1 MPVPLPIPLI
11 ERRRLFGNPS
21 RAGAEVSP
29 DGRWLSWLEPRDGVL
44 NIFVAPV
51 GRMAEARPLT
61 KERTRPIR
69 EHHWSADSRFVLFVN
84 DAGGDENFRLFG
96 VSPEGGE
103 VSCLTPFDQ
112 VQARILKISR
122 KIKDRLLIGLNR
134 RDARWHDVFSLDP
147 ATGDLSAV
155 FEGDGFAGFLID
167 QDLNLMGAARP
178 TSEGGMDYF
187 EIAAGEIAS
196 EPVDR
201 VAFEDAATTQPLRF
215 TNDGRVLYWIDS
227 RGLDAAALLAQDMAS
242 GERRV
247 IAADPAVDIAQ
258 ALFSP
263 RTGEAEA
270 YVANRLAIEWRSI
283 DGSLSA
289 DLAFLREALEGEFSV
304 ASRSDADDL
313 WIVGSDPVAAPTSD
327 WLYHRSERRLER
339 LFTTRPELEGAPLA
353 PMHALEIASRDGLSQ
368 VSYLTLPTDADPE
381 RTGRP
386 ASPVPMVLLPH
397 GGPWARDVFGYNPFH
412 QFLAN
417 RGYAVLS
424 PNFRGSTGFGKAHL
438 SAGWGEWG
446 ATMHD
451 DLIDAVEW
459 AIGEGICRRDK
470 VAILG
475 GSYGGYAVLAGL
487 AFTPEVFACG
497 VDIVG
502 PSNLLTL
509 LASVPPYW
517 AAIRNMMARWIADPE
532 TEEGRA
538 ALERASPLTR
548 AGDISKPLLIAQGAN
563 DPRVKKAESDQIVE
577 AMREKAIPVTYL
589 LFPDEGHGFAR
600 PENNIAFIAVAEHF
614 LAEVLG
620 GRAEPYGDA
629 LASSSLEVE
638 AGAEFAPG
646 LQSALAAARD

>member
-167 QDLNLMGAARP
+167 QDLNQMGAARP

-313 WIVGSDPVAAPTSD
+313 LIVGSDPVAAPTSD

-502 PSNLLTL
+502 PSNLVTL

-517 AAIRNMMARWIADPE
+517 AAIRTMMARWIAD
-532 TEEGRA
+532 
-538 ALERASPLTR
+538 
-548 AGDISKPLLIAQGAN
+548 
-563 DPRVKKAESDQIVE
+563 
-577 AMREKAIPVTYL
+577 
-589 LFPDEGHGFAR
+589 
-600 PENNIAFIAVAEHF
+600 
-614 LAEVLG
+614 
-620 GRAEPYGDA
+620 
-629 LASSSLEVE
+629 
-638 AGAEFAPG
+638 
-646 LQSALAAARD
+646 

>member
-1 MPVPLPIPLI
+1 
-11 ERRRLFGNPS
+11 
-21 RAGAEVSP
+21 
-29 DGRWLSWLEPRDGVL
+29 
-44 NIFVAPV
+44 
-51 GRMAEARPLT
+51 
-61 KERTRPIR
+61 
-69 EHHWSADSRFVLFVN
+69 
-84 DAGGDENFRLFG
+84 
-96 VSPEGGE
+96 
-103 VSCLTPFDQ
+103 
-112 VQARILKISR
+112 RI
-122 KIKDRLLIGLNR
+122 
-134 RDARWHDVFSLDP
+134 
-147 ATGDLSAV
+147 
-155 FEGDGFAGFLID
+155 
-167 QDLNLMGAARP
+167 
-178 TSEGGMDYF
+178 
-187 EIAAGEIAS
+187 
-196 EPVDR
+196 
-201 VAFEDAATTQPLRF
+201 
-215 TNDGRVLYWIDS
+215 LYWIDS
-227 RGLDAAALLAQDMAS
+227 RGRDAAALLAQDMAS

-247 IAADPAVDIAQ
+247 IAADPAVDLAQ

-270 YVANRLAIEWRSI
+270 YVANRLRIEWRSI
-283 DGSLSA
+283 EGALSA

-368 VSYLTLPTDADPE
+368 VSYLTLPRDADPQ

-386 ASPVPMVLLPH
+386 SSPIPMVLLPH

-487 AFTPEVFACG
+487 TFTSEVFACG

-538 ALERASPLTR
+538 ALKGASPLTK

-614 LAEVLG
+614 LAEVLD

-638 AGAEFAPG
+638 SGAEFVPG
-646 LQSALAAARD
+646 LQSALAAARG